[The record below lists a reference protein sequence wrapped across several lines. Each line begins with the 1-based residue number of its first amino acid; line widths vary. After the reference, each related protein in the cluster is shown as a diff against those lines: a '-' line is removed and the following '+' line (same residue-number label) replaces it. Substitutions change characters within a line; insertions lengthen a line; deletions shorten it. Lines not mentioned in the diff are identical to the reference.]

1 MAAVSVYTTSTGAR
15 RYRVRYRTP
24 DGRQTD
30 KRGFTTKDAAEK
42 WASRV
47 EVAKQDG
54 TYVAPAAGRITVGEL
69 ATQWY
74 DSKIDVKKSSRER
87 YRQTLEQQVLPVW
100 ERVPVGDV
108 TTSWVQSWINEL
120 SLRSAPSTVTK
131 AQHAMS
137 MILAMAVRDRRVLAN
152 AATGV
157 NLPRARKSDPV
168 FLTADQA
175 FTLAGCAGPGELPVL
190 VLSQTGLRWGELA
203 GMKVK
208 RWDPA
213 RRRLRVAE
221 AVTEVNGHV
230 VWGTPKSHHLRSV
243 AVAPWLAERIDAAVD
258 GRGGDDLLFP
268 SPQGSV
274 LRNKNA
280 RRSWFDRAVVE
291 AGVPRI
297 TPHDLRHTAA
307 SLAISAGANVK
318 AVQRML
324 GHASAVMTLDL
335 YGHLFE
341 DDLDDVAARMPAPP
355 VLAPV
360 VGLSAVR

>member
-1 MAAVSVYTTSTGAR
+1 MIAVGAAVAYGSANRVTVDTSAVAPAPASKIG
-15 RYRVRYRTP
+15 P
-24 DGRQTD
+24 D
-30 KRGFTTKDAAEK
+30 F
-42 WASRV
+42 RV
-47 EVAKQDG
+47 EVIGDSYTGGSNEGGVGRAGWPRLVNAQLDDNPAGLTYNVVADG
-54 TYVAPAAGRITVGEL
+54 LGGSGYSAVGPNG
-69 ATQWY
+69 
-74 DSKIDVKKSSRER
+74 KRF
-87 YRQTLEQQVLPVW
+87 
-100 ERVPVGDV
+100 
-108 TTSWVQSWINEL
+108 
-120 SLRSAPSTVTK
+120 
-131 AQHAMS
+131 
-137 MILAMAVRDRRVLAN
+137 LAMAVRDRRVLAN

-157 NLPRARKSDPV
+157 SLPRARKSDPV

-175 FTLAGCAGPGELPVL
+175 FALAGCAGPGELPVL

-221 AVTEVNGHV
+221 AVTEVNGHI

-258 GRGGDDLLFP
+258 GRVGDDLLFP

-297 TPHDLRHTAA
+297 TPQDLRHTAA

-355 VLAPV
+355 ALAPV